1 MLYSQV
7 YVEPSPTHS
16 RKRELITMVSHLAK
30 TTLVQNH
37 LNSSQMISKLGIL
50 H

>member
-16 RKRELITMVSHLAK
+16 RKPVLITMVSHLAIA
-30 TTLVQNH
+30 TSVQNH
-37 LNSSQMISKLGIL
+37 LHSSQMSSKLDIL